1 MADVVAFGELLV
13 DFVPAAGAASLMAAE
28 TFKKAAGGAPANVAA
43 GLARLGVSSA
53 FMGMTGEDGFGR
65 FLAGELEK
73 AGVDVASLRFSAKA
87 RTGLAFVSLEPN
99 GERDFLFYRSPGADM
114 LMTPGDIDEGALRAA
129 KAFHFGS
136 ISLGSEPSRT
146 STLHAAALARHHG
159 KLITY
164 DPNLRRE
171 LWPTADDARAGMR
184 LGLAEAE
191 VVKIAEE
198 ELRFL
203 ADEPDPVVGGRRLWH
218 PRLRLMAITRG
229 RAGCTWMTAEAHG
242 EVRGFPVTSV
252 DATGAGDA
260 FMAGLIAGLLAAPA
274 FPTEAATIA
283 AACRFANAAGALA
296 TTGRGAIP
304 SMPTRQAVE
313 ELMRNFGLGPA
324 V

>member
-13 DFVPAAGAASLMAAE
+13 DFVPAAGPESLIAAE
-28 TFKKAAGGAPANVAA
+28 IFKKAAGGAPANVAV

-53 FMGMTGEDGFGR
+53 FMGMTGEDGFGC
-65 FLAGELEK
+65 FLAGELVK
-73 AGVDVASLRFSAKA
+73 AGVDIAPLRFTARA

-114 LMTPGDIDEGALRAA
+114 LMTPDAVDEAALRAA

-136 ISLGSEPSRT
+136 ISLATEPSRA
-146 STLHAAALARHHG
+146 STLHAASLARHHG

-171 LWPTADDARAGMR
+171 LWPTADDARTGMR
-184 LGLAEAE
+184 LGLAEAG
-191 VVKIAEE
+191 VVKISEE
-198 ELRFL
+198 ELHFL
-203 ADEPDPVVGGRRLWH
+203 TGEPDPIAGGRRLWH

-229 RAGCTWMTAEAHG
+229 PAGCYWLTNDAHG
-242 EVRGFPVTSV
+242 AVPGFPVTAI

-260 FMAGLIAGLLAAPA
+260 FMAGLIAGILGSPT
-274 FPTEAATIA
+274 FPTGAAEIAAT
-283 AACRFANAAGALA
+283 CRFANAAGALA

-313 ELMRNFGLGPA
+313 ELMKQPS
-324 V
+324 

>member
-13 DFVPAAGAASLMAAE
+13 DFVPAAGPESLMAAE
-28 TFKKAAGGAPANVAA
+28 TFKKAAGGAPANVAV

-53 FMGMTGEDGFGR
+53 FMGMTGKDGFGR
-65 FLAGELEK
+65 FLADELRK
-73 AGVDVASLRFSAKA
+73 AGVDIAPLRFTAKA
-87 RTGLAFVSLEPN
+87 RTGLAFVSLEPG

-114 LMTPGDIDEGALRAA
+114 LMTTADVDENALRAA
-129 KAFHFGS
+129 RVFHFGS
-136 ISLGSEPSRT
+136 ISLATEPSRA

-171 LWPTADDARAGMR
+171 LWPTADDARTGMR

-191 VVKIAEE
+191 LVKISEE

-203 ADEPDPVVGGRRLWH
+203 TNEPDPIVGGRRLWH

-229 RAGCTWMTAEAHG
+229 RAGCYWLTADAHA
-242 EVRGFPVTSV
+242 EVRGFPVTAI

-260 FMAGLIAGLLAAPA
+260 FMAGLIAGMIGGPALPSDAAA
-274 FPTEAATIA
+274 IT

-313 ELMRNFGLGPA
+313 ELMRNPTTGPS

>member
-13 DFVPAAGAASLMAAE
+13 DFVPAAGPESLIAAE

-65 FLAGELEK
+65 FLAGELLK
-73 AGVDVASLRFSAKA
+73 AGVDISPLRFTSKA

-114 LMTPGDIDEGALRAA
+114 LMTPKDIDESALRAA
-129 KAFHFGS
+129 RAFHFGS
-136 ISLGSEPSRT
+136 ISLATEPSRA

-159 KLITY
+159 RLITY

-171 LWPTADDARAGMR
+171 LWSTADDARAGMR

-191 VVKIAEE
+191 IVKISEE
-198 ELRFL
+198 ELHFL
-203 ADEPDPVVGGRRLWH
+203 TGEPDLIAGGRSLWH

-229 RAGCTWMTAEAHG
+229 RAGCYWLTTNAHG
-242 EVRGFPVTSV
+242 EVRGFRVMAI

-260 FMAGLIAGLLAAPA
+260 FMAGLIAGILGTAGLPSD
-274 FPTEAATIA
+274 A
-283 AACRFANAAGALA
+283 AAITAVCRFANAAGALA

-313 ELMRNFGLGPA
+313 ELMRQA
-324 V
+324 S